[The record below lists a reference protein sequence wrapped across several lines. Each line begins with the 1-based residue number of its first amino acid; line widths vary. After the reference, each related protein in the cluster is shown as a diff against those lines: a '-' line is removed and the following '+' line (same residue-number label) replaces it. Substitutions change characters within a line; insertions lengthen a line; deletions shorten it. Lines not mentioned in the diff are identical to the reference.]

1 MSGTRSARETDIVD
15 VAIIGDGPAGAAAA
29 GLLASWSRSVV
40 LLSRTSS
47 RRALAESLPPSCTKL
62 FDQLGIRSLVDGVGF
77 IRSTGNTV
85 QWAGGP
91 KSVEQFDSGTL
102 GYQVA
107 RDAFDAVLIGSARS
121 AGANILLD
129 ATAVGVTREANG
141 PWRVTYRC
149 DGVTDTVSARWVF
162 DCSGRSGV
170 VARHG
175 WRRMEPAARTIAVVG
190 IWERQAPWPVDDD
203 THTLVESY
211 DEGWAWSVPVS
222 SSRRYVTVMLDPSI
236 TSIPGR
242 ASLAEAYCAEL
253 ARTKMLSA
261 LVDGATLVEAPW
273 GCDASPYA
281 ADREHDDGVLLVGDA
296 GSFVDPLSSFG
307 IKKALASAWLAS
319 VAVNTALADPSMSG
333 PALELFARRE
343 RAMYDHLQRQSAAL
357 SRDAAGV
364 HASDYWS
371 SRGEVPAMQGESDLD
386 IASLRSD
393 SRIVDAF
400 EELKRRESVQL
411 RPSDSMRVIDR
422 PIVRGNRIV
431 LEPHLSGPQLSDP
444 VRYCRSIDLVLI
456 TRLAGR
462 HDQVPDLFD
471 AYNRVAAPAPL
482 PDFLGALSTLIGLG
496 MLSLA

>member
-1 MSGTRSARETDIVD
+1 M
-15 VAIIGDGPAGAAAA
+15 
-29 GLLASWSRSVV
+29 VV
-40 LLSRTSS
+40 LGRAPT
-47 RRALAESLPPSCTKL
+47 RRPLAESLPPSCIKL
-62 FDQLGIRSLVDGVGF
+62 FDQLGVRSAVDAGGF

-85 QWAGGP
+85 RWAGGP
-91 KSVEQFDSGTL
+91 TSVEPFDSGAL
-102 GYQVA
+102 GYQVP
-107 RDAFDAVLIGSARS
+107 RDAFDAVLIGAASA
-121 AGANILLD
+121 AGAD
-129 ATAVGVTREANG
+129 VRHDSTVSSVVHEPGG
-141 PWRVTYRC
+141 HWRVTYRG
-149 DGVTDTVSARWVF
+149 DSGDNVVRARWVF

-175 WRRMEPAARTIAVVG
+175 WRRMEPAARTTAVVAV
-190 IWERQAPWPVDDD
+190 WERQGPWPVDDD

-222 SSRRYVTVMLDPSI
+222 SARRFVTVMLDPSI

-242 ASLAEAYCAEL
+242 ASLAAAYRAEL
-253 ARTKMLSA
+253 SRTTMLRG
-261 LVDGATLVEAPW
+261 LVEGAELVEAPW

-281 ADREHDDGVLLVGDA
+281 ADRVYDDGVLLVGDA

-319 VAVNTALADPSMSG
+319 VAVHTAMADASMSG

-343 RAMYDHLQRQSAAL
+343 RAMYDHLQQQSAAL

-364 HASDYWS
+364 HASDYWAN
-371 SRGEVPAMQGESDLD
+371 RGDVPAMQGESDLD
-386 IASLRSD
+386 IDSLRSD
-393 SRIVDAF
+393 PRIITAF
-400 EELKRRESVQL
+400 EELKRRESIQL
-411 RPSDSMRVIDR
+411 QVSEVMVIVDR

-431 LEPHLSGPQLSDP
+431 LEAHLSGPQLSHP
-444 VRYCRSIDLVLI
+444 VRYCRSIDLVLL
-456 TRLAGR
+456 TRLASR

-471 AYNRVAAPAPL
+471 AYNRVAPPAPL